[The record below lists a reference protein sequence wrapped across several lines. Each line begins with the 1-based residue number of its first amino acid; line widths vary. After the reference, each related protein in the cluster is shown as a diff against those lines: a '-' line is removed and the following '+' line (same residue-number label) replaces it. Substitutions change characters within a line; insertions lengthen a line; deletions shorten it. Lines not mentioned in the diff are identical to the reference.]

1 MLFQPMA
8 DLSPSNE
15 GVEHY
20 GAEGE
25 GLFLNGPT
33 EGRDDENHGCK
44 SYAKGLVESIVC
56 RPKRLMSG
64 RFHDLDG
71 GDDACAP
78 GLRGAC
84 APA

>member
-33 EGRDDENHGCK
+33 EGRDDENHGC
-44 SYAKGLVESIVC
+44 
-56 RPKRLMSG
+56 
-64 RFHDLDG
+64 
-71 GDDACAP
+71 
-78 GLRGAC
+78 
-84 APA
+84 